1 MLSARDRAIGFRRR
15 KHNDA
20 RILRS
25 DFRSQ
30 RVTRSRQMLKTPLCD
45 VFGIDVPVILA
56 PMGTCTSAEFA
67 AAVSNAGGLGGIG
80 TLFRATA
87 AIKRDID
94 TVRTLTSRPFAI
106 NHIPQTL
113 DAEAF
118 RYTLQA
124 RPAVI
129 SFTLADP
136 GGELVRQAHDVGAR
150 VMIQVTTVAQAVQ
163 AAERGADVIS
173 AQGSESGGYCGE
185 VSTMAL
191 VPQVVDAVSPIPV
204 VASGGIFDG
213 RGIAA
218 ALMLG
223 ASGVNLGTRFIASA
237 EAPAPIEWKQAIT
250 AAQSEDAIKA
260 DVLNDISPLPG
271 TAGFQTVLRSLHTA
285 FLGEW
290 SAKREQA
297 RQERDRLRA
306 MIVSTTQ
313 AGRQHEC
320 LLTAGQ
326 TVGGINEIL
335 PVKEIMDRLTAETE
349 AALSRAASLGEPKRR
364 EPTKLAPN
372 GDPWASDDAM
382 TSNATTWEIV
392 EPDSLGG

>member
-1 MLSARDRAIGFRRR
+1 
-15 KHNDA
+15 
-20 RILRS
+20 
-25 DFRSQ
+25 
-30 RVTRSRQMLKTPLCD
+30 MLKTPLCD
-45 VFGIDVPVILA
+45 LFGIEVPIILA
-56 PMGTCTSAEFA
+56 PMGTCTSAELA

-87 AIKRDID
+87 AIKRDIELVP
-94 TVRTLTSRPFAI
+94 TMTSRPYAI

-118 RYTLQA
+118 RYTLEA
-124 RPAVI
+124 RPAMI
-129 SFTLADP
+129 SFTLSDP
-136 GGELVRQAHDVGAR
+136 GDDLIRQAHNVGAR
-150 VMIQVTTVAQAVQ
+150 VMVQITTVAQAVQ
-163 AAERGADVIS
+163 AAKRGVDVIS

-223 ASGVNLGTRFIASA
+223 AVGVNLGTRFIAST
-237 EAPAPIEWKQAIT
+237 EAPAPKEWKEAIT
-250 AAQSEDAIKA
+250 AAQSEDAIK
-260 DVLNDISPLPG
+260 VEVINDISPLPG
-271 TAGFQTVLRSLHTA
+271 TAGFNTVLRSLHTA
-285 FLGEW
+285 FLDEW

-297 RQERDRLRA
+297 RRERDRLRA
-306 MIVSTTQ
+306 LIVSTTQ
-313 AGRQHEC
+313 AGHQHEC

-335 PVKEIMDRLTAETE
+335 SVNEIMRRLVAETE
-349 AALSRAASLGEPKRR
+349 AALSSVTTRGKQMRHEPA
-364 EPTKLAPN
+364 KLPH
-372 GDPWASDDAM
+372 DSHPRSSDVPM
-382 TSNATTWEIV
+382 PFEFP